1 MLKKTLYLLP
11 LLLLGCG
18 VPDDSV
24 AILSIP
30 EPTTPPTSISST
42 TTSTTAL
49 PTTSTSTT
57 VLVQTTMAI
66 STTTSTPSTTT
77 TTLALSTVD
86 SAPQAAVETLP
97 TVQDI
102 SGPATVSSVAVR
114 VSPPTTEAPEP
125 PEPPSGPP
133 AIIPGDCESVRRVF
147 NYFDPSGNSA
157 AFFVDGGIAKR
168 ESGCGLDTLNES
180 TGDTGVV
187 QLNPVHNR
195 AGYFGGRSFG
205 DGGWLMALH
214 GLRTRQDTLNSEWAN
229 AAITLR
235 KVCGNGPWA
244 TGGNYSCLYRSL

>member
-1 MLKKTLYLLP
+1 MLKKTLCLVP

-18 VPDDSV
+18 VPNDSV
-24 AILSIP
+24 VMLSIP
-30 EPTTPPTSISST
+30 EPTTTLTSISST

-57 VLVQTTMAI
+57 VLVQTTMPI

-114 VSPPTTEAPEP
+114 VSPPTTKA

-157 AFFVDGGIAKR
+157 AFFVDGGIANR
-168 ESGCGLDTLNES
+168 ESGCGLDTLNEA